1 VVAALPA
8 YGSNHFIFEYFHFT
22 KVKHYEIF
30 HTAQKEYGTVH
41 YVVERERIC
50 TWAEVALK
58 VATFLFL
65 AIPIV
70 ILQYLLQPKGHFELW
85 TRDRHF
91 QIEDIQRLAGQSIGL
106 RHVSSHDQATV
117 ESTIGI
123 SLGCAFNL
131 TFQRAEN
138 KFVRLPEQL
147 ADPALPENAKLKLV
161 YSYEQAVNGHF
172 SNSFTY
178 DAGLLSIGQ
187 EFAPLL
193 DKLNQSS
200 FMVIDYSNGSNMPVD
215 FIPWSGLGRFPK
227 CSVYPEQ
234 IRASMM
240 PSLND
245 RLRSE
250 RITSKVVGV
259 QFIDSVLDTWR
270 KNLLEILRK
279 LE

>member
-8 YGSNHFIFEYFHFT
+8 YGSYHFIFEYFHLT
-22 KVKHYEIF
+22 KVKYYEIF
-30 HTAQKEYGTVH
+30 YTAQKEYGAVH
-41 YVVERERIC
+41 YMVERERIC

-58 VATFLFL
+58 VATYLFL

-70 ILQYLLQPKGHFELW
+70 ILQYILQPKGHFELW

-91 QIEDIQRLAGQSIGL
+91 QIEDINRLAAQSIGL
-106 RHVSSHDQATV
+106 RHVSTREQAQK
-117 ESTIGI
+117 EMKEGFSQ
-123 SLGCAFNL
+123 GCSFNL
-131 TFQRAEN
+131 TFQRDEN
-138 KFVRLPEQL
+138 NFVHLPGYL
-147 ADPALPENAKLKLV
+147 ANFSENSKLQWL
-161 YSYEQAVNGHF
+161 YEYEQAVNGHF

-178 DAGLLSIGQ
+178 DAGPLSIGQ

-200 FMVIDYSNGSNMPVD
+200 FMVIDYSNGSNLPVD
-215 FIPWSGLGRFPK
+215 FVSWSGLGRFPK
-227 CSVYPEQ
+227 CSVFPQQ
-234 IRASMM
+234 IIASMM
-240 PSLND
+240 PFLND
-245 RLRSE
+245 QLRSE
-250 RITSKVVGV
+250 RITSKAVGD